1 MCLAWSGPAFSQG
14 QRLRRQGCRRVCP
27 RHAPAWS
34 GGCGL
39 CGRSPGAPG
48 RSCPHGRAA
57 RSGTRASAA
66 GLWES
71 SSDSRPSAGIASTA
85 RAHLGRRASAR
96 LSPNPSTL
104 QAMGMEVSVIAACD
118 QKASARKFIRTNHEV
133 RHLFHSLAAMGGVQ
147 PARDGRPNGHV
158 NQPACACD
166 ICQKPHD
173 LQEEPP
179 ADWITGGLPCQSFSA
194 MRQKEWPWHSAACS
208 QRSHRQRGG
217 PPGFR
222 HRHGRLRGVLGLPG
236 PWRLLHRGGGE
247 VQQRDAAWGWHDL
260 FGTVL

>member
-57 RSGTRASAA
+57 RCGTRASAA

-85 RAHLGRRASAR
+85 RARLGRRASAR
-96 LSPNPSTL
+96 LSPNPPTL

-158 NQPACACD
+158 NQPACVCD

-194 MRQKEWPWHSAACS
+194 MRQKNGHGTARRAASARTGS
-208 QRSHRQRGG
+208 VEGH
-217 PPGFR
+217 P
-222 HRHGRLRGVLGLPG
+222 
-236 PWRLLHRGGGE
+236 
-247 VQQRDAAWGWHDL
+247 D
-260 FGTVL
+260 FGTVMDGFEAYLACRAPGGFCIEEVPSFNSAMPHGGGMTYLA